1 MAAVNRECQG
11 AFWWLVHDLHKNEVC
26 HTHSARRGEA
36 EAASRLWQRAGRQ
49 QAEDG
54 KRKKHWSSASSQLSL
69 SASKAHE
76 ELVKTIPT
84 RKLRELDPLEV
95 EPRIYTF
102 NKLRE
107 FPRGSAH

>member
-1 MAAVNRECQG
+1 MLSDGWCMTSTKTRCATLTLPYEAKQKQLPDYGREREDSKQ
-11 AFWWLVHDLHKNEVC
+11 KTEKERN
-26 HTHSARRGEA
+26 TEA
-36 EAASRLWQRAGRQ
+36 
-49 QAEDG
+49 
-54 KRKKHWSSASSQLSL
+54 SASV
-69 SASKAHE
+69 SKAHE

-84 RKLRELDPLEV
+84 RKPRELDPLEV